1 MPKLSIT
8 QLVARIEKRLL
19 DLENGVAFEVRDINS
34 LLNEQ
39 QRAQLK
45 EAWRDQQLL
54 RKLHKPPKTELV
66 KNQIGWKTIREV
78 RTAIYK
84 KALDEARAS
93 TLPSLTVELE
103 KKEIRK
109 AKVFLDAFSN
119 AHDQGKNALSA
130 GNIAVS
136 RAGFGKHTAKPS
148 RSEQMRIMEDK
159 LRGKDKFD

>member
-119 AHDQGKNALSA
+119 AHDQEKNALSA